1 MTELIVEV
9 TYYKFRNSLI
19 FFSGLP
25 TKLELMAVG
34 ALVALG
40 APSQLATAAIA
51 AIASLAVIAAIDMRE
66 PSSAVHA
73 DKY

>member
-1 MTELIVEV
+1 
-9 TYYKFRNSLI
+9 
-19 FFSGLP
+19 
-25 TKLELMAVG
+25 MAVG

-73 DKY
+73 DKC

>member
-1 MTELIVEV
+1 MC
-9 TYYKFRNSLI
+9 YYKFRNSLI

-51 AIASLAVIAAIDMRE
+51 AIASLATLAVIAAIDMRE
-66 PSSAVHA
+66 PSSARIR
-73 DKY
+73 YRL